1 MSGSLS
7 APGLSAN
14 SSGVSASSLSV
25 GGNLSVGG
33 TLSVGSF
40 SVNGNMSVGGSL
52 YVNSSLMV
60 YGNIT
65 AYWDIYDRNGSEGSL
80 KAFRDAARVHRH
92 YDSTNNL
99 TSTPIY

>member
-1 MSGSLS
+1 MQRD
-7 APGLSAN
+7 
-14 SSGVSASSLSV
+14 
-25 GGNLSVGG
+25 
-33 TLSVGSF
+33 T
-40 SVNGNMSVGGSL
+40 
-52 YVNSSLMV
+52 LMV

-92 YDSTNNL
+92 YDSTNKL